1 MIIFTPN
8 TVIKSTEV
16 NSNFQETLDTIDKD
30 WTTWTPTWSS
40 TGTQPAIGNGTLS
53 AKYRQLGKI
62 VFVQIRFVAGSTTTF
77 GTGTY
82 YLSYPVTPA
91 SSYNTTSGGWSLQ
104 GYCEDLATV
113 AYNVHGT
120 RTADLTKF
128 QVIIYAPQNANV
140 QAWAQTAPFTWA
152 NGDFWQAT
160 GFYEAA

>member
-8 TVIKSTEV
+8 TVIKSADVNLNFSEV
-16 NSNFQETLDTIDKD
+16 TASIDKS

-40 TGTQPAIGNGTLS
+40 SGTQPALGNGTLS

-62 VFVQIRFVAGSTTTF
+62 VFVQIIFVVGSTTTM
-77 GTGTY
+77 GTGNY
-82 YLSYPVTPA
+82 YLSYPVTPP
-91 SSYNTTSGGWSLQ
+91 STYNTTSGGWCLQ
-104 GYCEDLATV
+104 GYAEDAGVV

-128 QVIIYAPQNANV
+128 QVIIYAPQTANV
-140 QAWAQTAPFTWA
+140 SGWAQTGPFAWA
-152 NGDFWQAT
+152 TGDFWSAT